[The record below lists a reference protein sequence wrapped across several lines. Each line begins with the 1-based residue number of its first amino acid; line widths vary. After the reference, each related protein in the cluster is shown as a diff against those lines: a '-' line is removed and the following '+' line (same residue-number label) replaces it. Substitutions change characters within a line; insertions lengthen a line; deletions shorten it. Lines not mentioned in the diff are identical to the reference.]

1 MTYGENNNVSL
12 SISSL
17 LCIITKYIDM
27 EVAMLIGILCTG
39 DYNHIM
45 ITFVNFVITCQVI
58 TCQVSTCSVVLEE
71 VKRT

>member
-17 LCIITKYIDM
+17 LCIITNYIDM

-39 DYNHIM
+39 DYNHY
-45 ITFVNFVITCQVI
+45 VNFVITCQVSPA
-58 TCQVSTCSVVLEE
+58 Q
-71 VKRT
+71 

>member
-39 DYNHIM
+39 DYNHY
-45 ITFVNFVITCQVI
+45 VNFVI

-71 VKRT
+71 VKKDLSV